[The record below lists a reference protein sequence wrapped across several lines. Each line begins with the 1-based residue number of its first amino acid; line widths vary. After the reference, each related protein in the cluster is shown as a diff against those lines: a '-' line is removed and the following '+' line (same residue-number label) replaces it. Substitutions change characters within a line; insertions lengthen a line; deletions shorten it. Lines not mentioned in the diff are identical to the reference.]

1 MHAMVTQFS
10 TTSALMSAEDGI
22 EASDELIAQVNE
34 FLAKGRWSPEMV
46 RVQLVRTP
54 LTTGAHLVQAV
65 VTHPAPS
72 A

>member
-1 MHAMVTQFS
+1 MHAMVTELS
-10 TTSALMSAEDGI
+10 THSVMDGTSI
-22 EASDELIAQVNE
+22 ESLPELVTEVNE

>member
-1 MHAMVTQFS
+1 VHAMVTELS
-10 TTSALMSAEDGI
+10 THSVMDGTSI
-22 EASDELIAQVNE
+22 ESLPELVTEVNE